1 MNALN
6 PYEYGMPRDAA
17 NFQALSPL
25 GFLERAASVCPEHL
39 ALINGDQRQTWG
51 QTYRRCTQLAAALSQ
66 RGIGVGDTVALL
78 ATLEGPL
85 EVRHPDYVAIGS
97 QGEVYANAA
106 DWVREHLTFDPAGSA

>member
-66 RGIGVGDTVALL
+66 RGIGVGDTVALNSTHKCN
-78 ATLEGPL
+78 AHPCINF
-85 EVRHPDYVAIGS
+85 VR
-97 QGEVYANAA
+97 
-106 DWVREHLTFDPAGSA
+106 RLPAQAFSRA

>member
-51 QTYRRCTQLAAALSQ
+51 
-66 RGIGVGDTVALL
+66 
-78 ATLEGPL
+78 
-85 EVRHPDYVAIGS
+85 
-97 QGEVYANAA
+97 
-106 DWVREHLTFDPAGSA
+106 

>member
-25 GFLERAASVCPEHL
+25 GFLERAASVCPEHP

-78 ATLEGPL
+78 APNGPAL
-85 EVRHPDYVAIGS
+85 
-97 QGEVYANAA
+97 
-106 DWVREHLTFDPAGSA
+106 F